1 MTKNQPL
8 RNITAARFCRW
19 ILCAAVVV
27 TCLRVWV
34 EPVAFNASASAQIPD
49 SAKQRKQ
56 LLEAVQHTNRL
67 LTDIKVHLEAG
78 TLNVRLRSA
87 DNPSDSEGVPRR
99 FAP

>member
-1 MTKNQPL
+1 MTRNQHQ
-8 RNITAARFCRW
+8 RNMTAARLGRW
-19 ILCAAVVV
+19 ILGAALVV

-34 EPVAFNASASAQIPD
+34 APVAFNASAAAQIPD
-49 SAKQRKQ
+49 SAKQRMQ

-67 LTDIKVHLEAG
+67 LADIKAHLETG

-87 DNPSDSEGVPRR
+87 DNPSDSERVPRR